1 MKKYKNV
8 NLKDEVKQQKTGII
22 AFESKTN
29 GLDTYMYYCPI
40 GIFQWQLL
48 VMTQETVIFGDLL
61 YLQNML
67 IAAGVVEAVLL
78 ILYLLWNI
86 RTVNQLSKSQEQL
99 RHMSYRDSLTGLYNR
114 NKYIDVIEGSIGKRM
129 CNTGIA
135 YMDLNKLKKVNDEQ
149 GHEAGDEFVIIE
161 EEIEEKQF
169 QEKIVSLRKQL
180 KERNISGA
188 IGVVWEKECND
199 LEDSVHKADEKMYQE
214 KERSR
219 SRA

>member
-129 CNTGIA
+129 FNTGIA

-169 QEKIVSLRKQL
+169 QEKRVSLRKQL

>member
-1 MKKYKNV
+1 
-8 NLKDEVKQQKTGII
+8 
-22 AFESKTN
+22 
-29 GLDTYMYYCPI
+29 
-40 GIFQWQLL
+40 
-48 VMTQETVIFGDLL
+48 
-61 YLQNML
+61 
-67 IAAGVVEAVLL
+67 
-78 ILYLLWNI
+78 
-86 RTVNQLSKSQEQL
+86 
-99 RHMSYRDSLTGLYNR
+99 
-114 NKYIDVIEGSIGKRM
+114 
-129 CNTGIA
+129 
-135 YMDLNKLKKVNDEQ
+135 MDLNKLKKVNDEQ
-149 GHEAGDEFVIIE
+149 GHEAGHEFVIIE